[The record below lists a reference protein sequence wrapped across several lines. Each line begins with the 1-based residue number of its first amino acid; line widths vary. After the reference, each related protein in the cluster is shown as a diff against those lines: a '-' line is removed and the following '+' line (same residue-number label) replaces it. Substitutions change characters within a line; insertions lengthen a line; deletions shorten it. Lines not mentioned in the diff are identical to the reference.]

1 MSSNGQ
7 ARIGIR
13 SAITNS
19 PIIPT
24 TTISASLLQSLYG
37 AWNGDTT
44 TNELSTSLYAVWNG
58 EYSGTA
64 SLETSLYGAWN
75 GEALGTSLDTSIYRV
90 YNGDNLNDT
99 SGNAQNGTNVGGV
112 TFTTGKVGNAFTF
125 NGSNYVGLPNNSL
138 NFTGDFSYSLWVNL
152 TNLTGLNPLINNFDH
167 VVSDYRGN
175 MIFLSGNVL
184 YFRIN
189 YSNATPVDLTWTYPG
204 TNQWVHVVVT
214 RKASTRSR
222 MYINGTLV
230 ISNTSTI
237 NPTYYPT
244 MPYNTIG
251 AYYDNNGYRYLKNG
265 DKVDAVMAWDK
276 ELTETEIAS
285 LYNGGTG
292 VEYPFSS
299 KTLPSSNDSFGTNHG
314 TLMNGT
320 TFTTGKIGNAFS
332 FDGVNDYVELPSTS
346 LRMTGDFT
354 ISCWFYMNTQ
364 STYNAFVENFYGI
377 NVSNRYGWAL
387 YYQSGKIRF
396 GTYNVS
402 TAITVGSTTITT
414 GQWYH
419 LVVTKTTTGSPKIYL
434 NGVLESSTVNAG
446 PTTLHPIYNS
456 NNIPRFGVDVDAGGW
471 GGYLNG
477 RLDSV
482 NVWNRELN
490 SNEVSML
497 YNGSNGTKYSS
508 GSFGLTQS
516 SLDSFGTYHG
526 TLVNTTYGTGKFG
539 SAFNFNGSNTYV
551 SMGTG
556 AANFGT
562 NPFTISLWF
571 YPNAGNN
578 LQVLVAKGFTGGTD
592 KGFYLNTDNRY
603 NSNLNGIAFGLN
615 TGGTYRTIV
624 TTSAFPYTA
633 TAWNH
638 LVVTRTGNT
647 TLIYLNGVL
656 TSTTNAQVGGTADV
670 SGDISN
676 TGANMLLAQYGSGGL
691 NFAGRMDGL
700 TMWNRVVSV
709 DEVTQLYNS
718 GTGVQYPFTG
728 TFSSAINQLG
738 IDNGTLMNGC
748 YLSDGKIGKAFTFDG
763 INDFVLL
770 PTNSMRFTG
779 DFSYSFFV
787 SLGNTSGTQTVFSC
801 ENYLSN
807 ENGDRGYI
815 INFTNGLLKF
825 LGYYNSTVIINSSST
840 TTVTANTWNHFVV
853 TKTSSQVKIYMNG
866 VLQTTTNYTGII
878 AYNSVVYPS
887 IGVTYKQNNVNNNN
901 YSYISAGS
909 KIDALTAYQ
918 KELTQSEITEL
929 YNSGNG
935 KQITTTPI
943 VQSGLF
949 LNLDASRTSSYTG
962 TGTNAYDSSY
972 SNYSFSLANGVGY
985 TASNGGSFTFI
996 QNNNTYLDRN
1006 GGGIN
1011 VGNKFTVQL
1020 WAKISKFGGNEG
1032 GTWKRAGLV
1041 NNSWNWS
1048 SNQGFAIMGSSQ
1060 WGPNG
1065 NAATPGKETLFLSVG
1080 QDQWGVATT
1089 IGYMTPYV
1097 DNWVNISVVVNGA
1110 SLMKIYINGVEP
1122 TYSYQQ
1128 NGPADGV
1135 LNYNLNYFNIGK
1147 TNQDNLQGSIGS
1159 FYMYNRPLSQTEIQ
1173 QNFNVTKSRFGL

>member
-44 TNELSTSLYAVWNG
+44 TNELATSLYGVWNG

-99 SGNAQNGTNVGGV
+99 SGNSQNGTNVGGV
-112 TFTTGKVGNAFTF
+112 TFTTGKIGNTFTF
-125 NGSNYVGLPNNSL
+125 NGSNYVTLPNDSMNL
-138 NFTGDFSYSLWVNL
+138 TGDFSISTWVNFA
-152 TNLTGLNPLINNFDH
+152 T
-167 VVSDYRGN
+167 
-175 MIFLSGNVL
+175 LSGTKDILSSFTLLGGNYYGFEL
-184 YFRIN
+184 YANGPGLKFSTFN
-189 YSNATPVDLTWTYPG
+189 GTTTYLLNDLLSTGSPLSANTWY
-204 TNQWVHVVVT
+204 NIVIT
-214 RKASTRSR
+214 RKSSTGTK
-222 MYINGTLV
+222 MYINGTLNV
-230 ISNTSTI
+230 SNTSTQ
-237 NPTYYPT
+237 NPVYAPT
-244 MPYNTIG
+244 NYATIG
-251 AYYDNNGYRYLKNG
+251 ASNAGSYVNLAASGTKIDGLTIWN
-265 DKVDAVMAWDK
+265 K
-276 ELTETEIAS
+276 ELTVSEIVS
-285 LYNGGTG
+285 LYNAGNGA
-292 VEYPFSS
+292 EYPFSS
-299 KTLPSSNDSFGTNHG
+299 QTLPTPNDSFGTNHG

-320 TFTTGKIGNAFS
+320 TFTTGKIGKAFT
-332 FDGVNDYVELPSTS
+332 FDGVNDYVQLQNNSLNFPSTS
-346 LRMTGDFT
+346 FSVSFWVNLANITSGN
-354 ISCWFYMNTQ
+354 Y
-364 STYNAFVENFYGI
+364 AL
-377 NVSNRYGWAL
+377 VSNYANDGVNRGWIVGSL
-387 YYQSGKIRF
+387 TSGKLYF
-396 GTYNVS
+396 GIYAPSIQETVTS
-402 TAITVGSTTITT
+402 ATIAINT
-414 GQWYH
+414 WYH
-419 LVVTKTTTGSPKIYL
+419 VTCVYTPNQPTKTYI
-434 NGVLESSTVNAG
+434 NGTLDSTSSTSYNPSYV
-446 PTTLHPIYNS
+446 TTHYPSIGASKYNS
-456 NNIPRFGVDVDAGGW
+456 LDVQQYVSNGTKIDALNI
-471 GGYLNG
+471 
-477 RLDSV
+477 
-482 NVWNRELN
+482 WNKALT

-497 YNGSNGTKYSS
+497 YNGSNGTQYSS

-539 SAFNFNGSNTYV
+539 SAFNFTGGNIN
-551 SMGTG
+551 MGTG

-624 TTSAFPYTA
+624 TTSTFPYTA
-633 TAWNH
+633 AAWNH
-638 LVVTRTGNT
+638 LVVTRSGNT

-656 TSTTNAQVGGTADV
+656 TSTTNAQVGGTTDV

-700 TMWNRVVSV
+700 TMWSRVVSV

-718 GTGVQYPFTG
+718 GTGAQYPFTG

-738 IDNGTLMNGC
+738 VDNGTLMNGC

-787 SLGNTSGTQTVFSC
+787 SLGSISGDQTILSC

-807 ENGDRGYI
+807 ENGDRGYLI
-815 INFTNGLLKF
+815 FFSNGVLKF
-825 LGYYNSTVIINSSST
+825 NGYYNSSVIFTSLST
-840 TTVTANTWNHFVV
+840 TTITTNTWYHFVV
-853 TKTSSQVKIYMNG
+853 TKTASQVKIYMNG
-866 VLQTTTNYTGII
+866 FLQTTTNFTGTL
-878 AYNSVVYPS
+878 AYNSVVYPA
-887 IGVTYKQNNVNNNN
+887 IGVQYKQNNVNNNN
-901 YSYISAGS
+901 YSYISGGS
-909 KIDALTAYQ
+909 KIDALNAWS
-918 KELTQSEITEL
+918 KDLTQAEITEL

-935 KQITTTPI
+935 KQLTTTPI
-943 VQSGLF
+943 VTSGLV

-972 SNYSFSLANGVGY
+972 SNYSFSLTNGAGY
-985 TASNGGSFTFI
+985 TASNGGAFTFI

-1032 GTWKRAGLV
+1032 GTWKRAGFV

-1048 SNQGFAIMGSSQ
+1048 SNQGWALLASSQ
-1060 WGPNG
+1060 FGSN
-1065 NAATPGKETLFLSVG
+1065 NVDTPGKEFLTFSLG
-1080 QDQWGVATT
+1080 QDQWGFTT
-1089 IGYMTPYV
+1089 SYGSMTQYL
-1097 DNWVNISVVVNGA
+1097 NTWVNITVVVNGTNQLKA
-1110 SLMKIYINGVEP
+1110 YINGVEP
-1122 TYSYQQ
+1122 TYLYVQ
-1128 NGPADGV
+1128 NGPGDGV
-1135 LNYNLNYFNIGK
+1135 LNYNLNYFYIGR
-1147 TNQDNLQGSIGS
+1147 TNQDNLDGSIGS